1 MVKIKLGAPLFFK
14 LANKMI
20 WFINHKDRIESM
32 GRASRELAKEKFDVH
47 EVNRNMVEI
56 MNLTRS

>member
-20 WFINHKDRIESM
+20 WFINHKERIESM
-32 GRASRELAKEKFDVH
+32 GFASRCIAEEKFDVH
-47 EVNRNMVEI
+47 KVNAKMLKI
-56 MNLTRS
+56 MGIK